1 MQTAGSPIFNCA
13 HCRQSDFQLC
23 KLQAVQYSIV
33 QTVGSPI
40 SIVQTVGSPI
50 FNCALNYLFLGA
62 VVEGLAV
69 DPLSRLIFYTDAGND
84 LIAMMT
90 MSPLAIKT
98 VIDSSLDR
106 PRAIVL
112 DTAAG

>member
-13 HCRQSDFQLC
+13 NCRQSDFQLC
-23 KLQAVQYSIV
+23 KLQAVRYSIV
-33 QTVGSPI
+33 K
-40 SIVQTVGSPI
+40 TVGSPI